1 MDSNSNKKE
10 VNSIN
15 KKSKSSYKKSNKI
28 IEHKINIEDSNRL
41 NKKNEF
47 FEITYEYLEKKM
59 GDTSIDFSIYFD
71 SIFKMGKEIVNLNST
86 KLNQIDSVFYFNKQK
101 FTGIIEDENNSEELY
116 SIKRFTVKQG
126 KLNGPF
132 YETGE
137 GANTLYGNFKDGKKN
152 GWFINVFGEVDW
164 IEYTMVFFENGIPQK
179 NEYIDGYGR
188 RTTNDLI
195 EDNYKQI
202 DSTLYK

>member
-1 MDSNSNKKE
+1 VFLLGLVSCGEEKMDSNSNKKE

-15 KKSKSSYKKSNKI
+15 KKSKPSYKKSNKLT
-28 IEHKINIEDSNRL
+28 EHKINIEDSNRL

-59 GDTSIDFSIYFD
+59 GDPSIDFSIYFD

-101 FTGIIEDENNSEELY
+101 FTGIIEDENDSEELY

-126 KLNGPF
+126 KLNGAF
-132 YETGE
+132 YETSE
-137 GANTLYGNFKDGKKN
+137 GSITLYGNFKDGKKN

-164 IEYTMVFFENGIPQK
+164 I
-179 NEYIDGYGR
+179 
-188 RTTNDLI
+188 
-195 EDNYKQI
+195 
-202 DSTLYK
+202 